1 MRRLNI
7 CIDIDGT
14 ITDSYYWLSFCNEH
28 FNTCLTEDDVTAH
41 SMHEVLGVDEEDFM
55 DFYERNKLKFHSNQ
69 TVREDAGPVIRD
81 LNRFHNIYF
90 VTARDAGLTMFTHA
104 FLRKNDIPYDRLF
117 VLGTPNKVQKASDLE
132 CDIFIED
139 NYENAVQL
147 SGAGYPVILI
157 DACYNRKPLNESIT
171 RVWNWDEAGEIIK
184 RLSEESKAI

>member
-14 ITDSYYWLSFCNEH
+14 ITDSYYWLSFCNEY
-28 FNTCLTEDDVTAH
+28 FNTCLTEEDVTSH
-41 SMHEVLGVDEEDFM
+41 SIREVLGVDEEQFVE
-55 DFYERNKLKFHSNQ
+55 FYKKNKLKFHSNQ
-69 TVREDAGPVIRD
+69 TVRNDAGPVIRD
-81 LNRFHNIYF
+81 LNRLHNIYF

-147 SGAGYPVILI
+147 SEAGYPVILI